1 MKRKYK
7 IGFFGD
13 DKWAHNA
20 LKLLIIDKTIKINFI
35 CGRFSK
41 RDTKLLQ
48 IARKNN
54 IKFYRKKNVNDNK
67 FISLIKKE
75 KLDLIVSMSYN
86 QIFQKKI
93 INSVKGKII
102 NCHAGKLPFYR
113 GRNILNWVLI
123 NGEKEFGI
131 TTHFVDE
138 KIDQGKIII
147 QKMFNITQKDD
158 YKSLLSKAYKNCALV
173 LYESIKKIQNNN
185 YYAIPQNQISKK
197 FFYYFKR
204 KKGDEIINLKKKSYE
219 IENFVKALVEPGPL
233 ARINLKK
240 NQIYVKRVSILN
252 KRNYEKI
259 KNKKILQVKN
269 KKIYIPTI
277 DKKTICI
284 EKWYLKNKIEPGL
297 LLELL

>member
-86 QIFQKKI
+86 QIFQKK
-93 INSVKGKII
+93 
-102 NCHAGKLPFYR
+102 
-113 GRNILNWVLI
+113 LI
-123 NGEKEFGI
+123 N
-131 TTHFVDE
+131 
-138 KIDQGKIII
+138 
-147 QKMFNITQKDD
+147 
-158 YKSLLSKAYKNCALV
+158 
-173 LYESIKKIQNNN
+173 
-185 YYAIPQNQISKK
+185 
-197 FFYYFKR
+197 
-204 KKGDEIINLKKKSYE
+204 
-219 IENFVKALVEPGPL
+219 
-233 ARINLKK
+233 
-240 NQIYVKRVSILN
+240 
-252 KRNYEKI
+252 
-259 KNKKILQVKN
+259 
-269 KKIYIPTI
+269 
-277 DKKTICI
+277 
-284 EKWYLKNKIEPGL
+284 
-297 LLELL
+297 